1 MWRTSRHVYATARQL
16 DEEQDVQALEPHG
29 LDRKE
34 IGRKHCVGMRAKEL
48 TPR

>member
-34 IGRKHCVGMRAKEL
+34 IGRNIVLACALRN
-48 TPR
+48 